1 MKNLFRQV
9 WAKASFVSASRSYTL
24 IFALKA
30 HIFLPRL
37 KLRLLV
43 LTQGRQERAR
53 QQEGLALEVG
63 VLPN

>member
-1 MKNLFRQV
+1 MFRQV
-9 WAKASFVSASRSYTL
+9 WAKASFVSASRNYTL

-30 HIFLPRL
+30 RIFLPRL
-37 KLRLLV
+37 KLWLLV
-43 LTQGRQERAR
+43 LTQGSQKRAR